1 MDGEKSAMW
10 RVPPELVALVD
21 AMTAEVAADPALRAE
36 VGLRGG
42 QPTRAGILRLLV
54 TRGATSLQGTIRER
68 RKAEAAAQ
76 VESTPAK
83 PAPKAR
89 KAAKRKKARK

>member
-1 MDGEKSAMW
+1 MESEKSAMW

-21 AMTAEVAADPALRAE
+21 TMTTEVAADPALRAE

-76 VESTPAK
+76 VEPTK

-89 KAAKRKKARK
+89 KPAKRKKAKR

>member
-1 MDGEKSAMW
+1 MDEAEEKSAMW
-10 RVPPELVALVD
+10 RVPPEVVALVD
-21 AMTAEVAADPALRAE
+21 TMTAEVAADPMLRAE
-36 VGLRGG
+36 VGMRNG

-54 TRGATSLQGTIRER
+54 ARGATSLQGTIRER

-76 VESTPAK
+76 VEPAK

-89 KAAKRKKARK
+89 KAAKRKRARK